1 MAEVLQTA
9 MEGLIGA
16 RKRISTRVNSLSTY
30 RTSVMN
36 LEAGIASASKLPE
49 LQMCICM
56 AARGINVDIESFE
69 GYKRFIFKGLINCT
83 SFARSMFELMPDDL
97 ELDLPMASCEFLLG
111 TDDRLPVLTDLARR
125 GIEEMTKLEAEEAEA
140 EPEDRLVKDTA
151 SLITHLK
158 NMNSILMSIK
168 ENAAA
173 GGETS
178 SQKGLEESY
187 KGELFAFEAG
197 KVRIVQTM
205 LKLSDALIK
214 EIEPQ
219 RELSQAERSMSVAEY
234 MEPLKEMLDLPSKE
248 IPLDLLF

>member
-1 MAEVLQTA
+1 MAELLQTA
-9 MEGLIGA
+9 VEGLIGE

-36 LEAGIASASKLPE
+36 LEAGIGSASKLCE
-49 LQMCICM
+49 LQMCIAM
-56 AARGINVDIESFE
+56 VARDINVDIESFE
-69 GYKRFIFKGLINCT
+69 GYKRFIFTGLINCT
-83 SFARSMFELMPDDL
+83 SVARSMIELMPDDL
-97 ELDLPMASCEFLLG
+97 ELDLPKASCEFLLG
-111 TDDRLPVLTDLARR
+111 TDDRQPVLTDLARR
-125 GIEEMTKLEAEEAEA
+125 GIEEMPKLEAEEA

-151 SLITHLK
+151 SLITHFK
-158 NMNSILMSIK
+158 NMKSILMSIK

-173 GGETS
+173 GENS

-187 KGELFAFEAG
+187 KGELFAFEDG

-219 RELSQAERSMSVAEY
+219 RELSRAERSMSVTEF

-248 IPLDLLF
+248 IPHDLPPL

>member
-1 MAEVLQTA
+1 MAELLQTA
-9 MEGLIGA
+9 VEGLIGE

-36 LEAGIASASKLPE
+36 LEAGIGSASKLCE
-49 LQMCICM
+49 LQMCIAM
-56 AARGINVDIESFE
+56 VARDINVDIESFE
-69 GYKRFIFKGLINCT
+69 GYKRFICTGLINCT
-83 SFARSMFELMPDDL
+83 RFARSLFELMPDDL
-97 ELDLPMASCEFLLG
+97 ELDLPMASSEFLLG

-125 GIEEMTKLEAEEAEA
+125 GIEEMPKLEAEEA

-151 SLITHLK
+151 SLITHFK

-168 ENAAA
+168 KNAAA
-173 GGETS
+173 GETS

-219 RELSQAERSMSVAEY
+219 RELSRAERSMSVTEF

-248 IPLDLLF
+248 IPLDLPPL